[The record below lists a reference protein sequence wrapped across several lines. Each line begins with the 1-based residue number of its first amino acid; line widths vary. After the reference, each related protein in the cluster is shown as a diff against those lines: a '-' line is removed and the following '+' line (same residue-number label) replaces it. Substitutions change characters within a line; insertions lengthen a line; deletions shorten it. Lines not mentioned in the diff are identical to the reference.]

1 MTNLTQIEFFK
12 LNFYSSRV
20 ISIIYRSQFIIV
32 NYLNTFFLCL
42 NKYRREPV
50 LRKTIFLVRVND
62 SLISVRIQN
71 DRAKISIIFMEN
83 TTNPYITFF
92 TLNYYFAN
100 LLLSTFALFQ
110 FRNKLFVSLFI
121 IIVLIII

>member
-1 MTNLTQIEFFK
+1 M
-12 LNFYSSRV
+12 
-20 ISIIYRSQFIIV
+20 
-32 NYLNTFFLCL
+32 NTFFLCL
-42 NKYRREPV
+42 NKYRREPI

-71 DRAKISIIFMEN
+71 DRTKISIIFMEN

-100 LLLSTFALFQ
+100 LFLSTFALFQ
-110 FRNKLFVSLFI
+110 LRDELLVSLFI